1 VVITAGVDMGSTAT
15 KALVLTDGRIAG
27 STARVTGADPERSG
41 ELALAESLQQA
52 GLELEA
58 MDYIVAT
65 GYGRRALELA
75 DESVNEINA
84 NARGA
89 AWLGSHEG
97 TVRTIID
104 IGGQDSKAISLDA
117 DGVIRD
123 FAMNDKCAAGT
134 GKFLEVI
141 ADLLE
146 VSVEDLGDIAMGA
159 DKPVSIASTCVV
171 FAQSEVVGLIAR
183 KERAPDILAGIHR
196 SIASRVI
203 TMARRVG
210 LDEVVVFDGGPAK
223 NKGLRAAIETELGH
237 AVVVPSHPQLVV
249 ALGAALVASDL
260 LTGDG
265 GGVPW

>member
-1 VVITAGVDMGSTAT
+1 MLS
-15 KALVLTDGRIAG
+15 
-27 STARVTGADPERSG
+27 
-41 ELALAESLQQA
+41 
-52 GLELEA
+52 
-58 MDYIVAT
+58 

-75 DESVNEINA
+75 DEAVNEINA

-89 AWLGSHEG
+89 AWLGSSEG

-146 VSVEDLGDIAMGA
+146 IPIEDLGEVSMGA
-159 DKPVSIASTCVV
+159 TRPVSIASTCVV
-171 FAQSEVVGLIAR
+171 FAQSEVVSLIAR
-183 KERAPDILAGIHR
+183 KESPADILAGIHR

-210 LDEVVVFDGGPAK
+210 VDRVVVFDGGPAK
-223 NKGLRAAIETELGH
+223 NTGLRAAIEAELGH
-237 AVVVPSHPQLVV
+237 PVVVPRHPQLVV
-249 ALGAALVASDL
+249 ALGAALVAADML
-260 LTGDG
+260 GGEG
-265 GGVPW
+265 GGA

>member
-1 VVITAGVDMGSTAT
+1 VVVTAGVDMGSTAT
-15 KALVLTDGRIAG
+15 KAVILADGRIAG

-41 ELALAESLQQA
+41 ELALRTCLEQASLQLDDI
-52 GLELEA
+52 GY
-58 MDYIVAT
+58 MIST

-89 AWLGSHEG
+89 AWLGSQEG
-97 TVRTIID
+97 TVRTILD

-117 DGVIRD
+117 DGVIAD

-146 VSVEDLGDIAMGA
+146 VRVEDLGDISLQAER
-159 DKPVSIASTCVV
+159 PVSIASTCVV
-171 FAQSEVVGLIAR
+171 FAQSEVVSLIAR
-183 KERAPDILAGIHR
+183 KERAADILAGINR
-196 SIASRVI
+196 SIASRVV

-210 LDEVVVFDGGPAK
+210 VERVVVFDGGPAK
-223 NKGLRAAIETELGH
+223 NRGLRAAVEAELGFP
-237 AVVVPSHPQLVV
+237 VVVPRHPQLVV
-249 ALGAALVASDL
+249 ALGAALVASDML
-260 LTGDG
+260 DGTG
-265 GGVPW
+265 GGA

>member
-1 VVITAGVDMGSTAT
+1 VTVTAGVDMGSTAT
-15 KALVLTDGRIAG
+15 KAVVLVDGRIAG

-41 ELALAESLQQA
+41 EVALKVSLDQA
-52 GLELEA
+52 GISLDDVE
-58 MDYIVAT
+58 YIVST

-75 DESVNEINA
+75 DESINEINA
-84 NARGA
+84 NARGS
-89 AWLGSHEG
+89 AWLGSAAG

-104 IGGQDSKAISLDA
+104 IGGQDSKAISLDT

-146 VSVEDLGDIAMGA
+146 IPIGDLGEISLQSERAVTIG
-159 DKPVSIASTCVV
+159 STCVV
-171 FAQSEVVGLIAR
+171 FAQSEVVSLIAR
-183 KERAPDILAGIHR
+183 KEDPADILAGIHR

-210 LDEVVVFDGGPAK
+210 LEEVVVFDGGPAK
-223 NKGLRAAIETELGH
+223 NTGLRAAIEAELGH
-237 AVVVPSHPQLVV
+237 KVVVPRHPQLVV
-249 ALGAALVASDL
+249 ALGAALVAADML
-260 LTGDG
+260 AGEG
-265 GGVPW
+265 GGA

>member
-1 VVITAGVDMGSTAT
+1 VVVTAGVDMGSTAT
-15 KALVLTDGRIAG
+15 KAVILVDGRIAG

-41 ELALAESLQQA
+41 ELALSTCLEQA
-52 GLELEA
+52 SLEL
-58 MDYIVAT
+58 DDIGYIVST
-65 GYGRRALELA
+65 GYGRRALELT

-97 TVRTIID
+97 TVRTILD

-117 DGVIRD
+117 DGVIAD

-146 VSVEDLGDIAMGA
+146 VRVEDLGDISLQAER
-159 DKPVSIASTCVV
+159 PVSIASTCVV
-171 FAQSEVVGLIAR
+171 FAQSEVVSLIAR
-183 KERAPDILAGIHR
+183 KERAADILAGINR
-196 SIASRVI
+196 SIASRVV

-210 LDEVVVFDGGPAK
+210 VERVVVFDGGPAK
-223 NKGLRAAIETELGH
+223 NRGLRAAIEAELGFP
-237 AVVVPSHPQLVV
+237 VVVPRHPQLVV
-249 ALGAALVASDL
+249 ALGAALVAADML
-260 LTGDG
+260 DGTG
-265 GGVPW
+265 GGA